1 MTKRKVPSILDG
13 AIDVDHQS
21 SFILA
26 AFSQYLDENPTRS
39 IVLSRPDK
47 KRSGWLVETVDRR
60 SARGTS
66 LRDATAQI
74 ATALRLESE
83 ESPA

>member
-1 MTKRKVPSILDG
+1 MTKRKVPSILDS

-21 SFILA
+21 SLILA
-26 AFSQYLDENPTRS
+26 AFSQYLEENSTRS
-39 IVLSRPDK
+39 IVLSRPD
-47 KRSGWLVETVDRR
+47 RGRRGWLVETVERR
-60 SARGTS
+60 SARGNS

-83 ESPA
+83 TA